1 MRTYVL
7 DPKSKTPLYEQLYR
21 ALKEDILRGEIAGGE
36 KLPSKRAL
44 SEHLNISC
52 ITVENA
58 YNQLVTEGYLVS
70 RPRSGYYAETLEAL
84 PKLRSAA
91 VPAVPAMVTPPP
103 SPSADQFPFS
113 IWARLMRGVLLDQHD
128 TLLQLPPNNGLSEL
142 RCAIAGML
150 RRSRGMEVNP
160 DCIVLGAGAEYLYN
174 ILIQLLGREQVFG
187 VENPGHQKLRQVYAA
202 NCVSMNYIGLDENG
216 VNMEALQGS
225 QTTVLHISPSH
236 QYPTGLVTPIG
247 RRSQIMAWLS
257 ASPDRWLVEDD
268 YDSEFRFSGRVIP
281 TMYSMDTIG
290 RVIYMNTFS
299 KTITPALRISYMI
312 LPPALMARYRERLGF
327 YSCTVPSF
335 EQLTLA
341 RFLDEGYFEKHV
353 SRMRRHYRIL
363 RDQFLDLLQNS
374 PQAHKMTIQGQEA
387 GLHFLLKLETA
398 LPDEVLVA
406 RLAQGGVRAASLS
419 KYETGLQ
426 TEQVRGR
433 VVISYSDLAEADLP
447 RVMAILEQLVS
458 EGTPAD
464 GCELSAVPR

>member
-21 ALKEDILRGEIAGGE
+21 ALKADILEGEIAGGE

-44 SEHLNISC
+44 AENLNISC

-58 YNQLVTEGYLVS
+58 YHQLVTEGYLVS

-84 PKLRSAA
+84 PEHRPSSVSVMPVTAA
-91 VPAVPAMVTPPP
+91 PPPPP
-103 SPSADQFPFS
+103 SAVQFPFS

-128 TLLQLPPNNGLSEL
+128 ALLQLPPNNGLPEL
-142 RCAIAGML
+142 RRAIAGML
-150 RRSRGMEVNP
+150 RRSRGMEVDP

-174 ILIQLLGREQVFG
+174 ILIQLLGRDNVFG
-187 VENPGHQKLRQVYAA
+187 VENPGHRKLRQVYAA
-202 NCVSMNYIGLDENG
+202 NQVQVEFIELDENG
-216 VNMEALQGS
+216 VSMEALQAS
-225 QTTVLHISPSH
+225 STTVLHLSPSH
-236 QYPTGLVTPIG
+236 QFPTGLVTPIG
-247 RRSQIMAWLS
+247 RRSQLMAWLGAES
-257 ASPDRWLVEDD
+257 RRWLVEDD

-312 LPPALMARYRERLGF
+312 LPPALMVRYREQLGF

-341 RFLDEGYFEKHV
+341 RFLEEGYFEKHV

-363 RDQFLDLLQNS
+363 RDRFLDLLQRS
-374 PQAHKMTIQGQEA
+374 PQAHGMTVQGQEA
-387 GLHFLLKLETA
+387 GLHFLLKLDTA
-398 LPDEVLVA
+398 LPDEVLVE
-406 RLAQGGVRAASLS
+406 RLAQGGVRAASLNR
-419 KYETGLQ
+419 YETGLR

-447 RVMAILEQLVS
+447 RVMDILERLVT
-458 EGTPAD
+458 EGRSAD
-464 GCELSAVPR
+464 GFAGSEVLR